1 MENIAQKKQEAE
13 DQNAARGREMAS
25 RFAHINGWGVDIN
38 PKNDPTYPM
47 KDPRTDVEQ
56 QGYTWERPVQQAQT
70 VEVLHSNERPDVSA
84 VFGTV
89 APPSGLSGT
98 LRRYAFTHSESRL
111 MHWIPLVLA
120 DRINVIEGILD
131 DVLQSTLPNIPK
143 EKGLTS
149 NRDGDTTGLTRTVIV
164 SALVAVAVVGVIS
177 YRRKMRKGR
186 LFS

>member
-13 DQNAARGREMAS
+13 DQNAARGRDTAA
-25 RFAHINGWGVDIN
+25 RFAHIKGWGVDIN

-70 VEVLHSNERPDVSA
+70 VEVLHSNERPNVSA

-120 DRINVIEGILD
+120 DRVNVIEGLLD
-131 DVLQSTLPNIPK
+131 DVIQGTSPNIAK

-149 NRDGDTTGLTRTVIV
+149 SRDGDTGSLTQTVIV
-164 SALVAVAVVGVIS
+164 TALIATAVIGFLS
-177 YRRKMRKGR
+177 YRRNTRKG
-186 LFS
+186 

>member
-13 DQNAARGREMAS
+13 DQNAARGREMAA
-25 RFAHINGWGVDIN
+25 RFAHIKGWGVDIN

-47 KDPRTDVEQ
+47 KEPRTDVEQ
-56 QGYTWERPVQQAQT
+56 EGYTWERPVQQPQT
-70 VEVLHSNERPDVSA
+70 VEILHSNERPDVSA

-131 DVLQSTLPNIPK
+131 DVMQGTLPNIAK

-149 NRDGDTTGLTRTVIV
+149 NRDDTKNSLTQTVLV
-164 SALVAVAVVGVIS
+164 TALVATAVIGFLS
-177 YRRKMRKGR
+177 YRRKLREG
-186 LFS
+186 